1 MIAGKLLLD
10 LLEIAPKTNDSIFW
24 SYEGGVGIREFIVD
38 DIGEEYQIIRKMLCP
53 RCRGRLEV
61 VMQVLM
67 VDPLS
72 KEERGKIQV
81 SPRCDRL
88 HVECQN
94 CGFTFPVIFHRSLKY
109 KKMSDEMRDKF
120 LDPTTHSKTGG
131 KEDRD
136 I

>member
-1 MIAGKLLLD
+1 MPQMQGTLGGRYAGID
-10 LLEIAPKTNDSIFW
+10 
-24 SYEGGVGIREFIVD
+24 GGTT
-38 DIGEEYQIIRKMLCP
+38 C
-53 RCRGRLEV
+53 
-61 VMQVLM
+61 
-67 VDPLS
+67 
-72 KEERGKIQV
+72 KEERDTIQV
-81 SPRCDRL
+81 SPRCDWL